1 MLATPDPDLQEKIDK
16 AIQIIASFDGVVVA
30 LSAGVDSSLV
40 ALLAL
45 KALKDRALAVTAV
58 SESLAPGE
66 LEIAKKTAIQI
77 GIQHIEIATD
87 EVHNTAYL
95 ANPTNRCYYCKNTL
109 YTDLRKEA
117 DALGLE
123 AIIDGTQRDDFGDT
137 RPGMLAAREAGV
149 RSPLAE
155 AGFAKK
161 DVREAARLFGLEV
174 WDKPAM
180 PCLSSRIPHG
190 VEITVEKLA
199 QVGEAEAA
207 IRRLSGAQDIRVRHH
222 GQNAAIEMLTDEM
235 PLLLQGN
242 LLKEV
247 ETELKR
253 IGFMTVTLGPRKQL
267 PSSNTLLALDDHV
280 LPIVDDLGFPSSA
293 EKTVHGSKPAFPKVN
308 TRQKKGREGV

>member
-1 MLATPDPDLQEKIDK
+1 MLATPNPDLQEKIDK

-45 KALKDRALAVTAV
+45 KALKERALAVTAV

-87 EVHNTAYL
+87 EVHNTVYL

-109 YTDLRKEA
+109 YTDLRQEA
-117 DALGLE
+117 DKIGLE
-123 AIIDGTQRDDFGDT
+123 TIIDGTQVDDLGDT
-137 RPGMLAAREAGV
+137 RPGLLAAREAGV

-155 AGFAKK
+155 AGFSKK
-161 DVREAARLFGLEV
+161 DVREAARMFGLEI

-199 QVGEAEAA
+199 QVGEAEAM
-207 IRRLSGAQDIRVRHH
+207 IKRLSGARDIRVRHH
-222 GQNAAIEMLTDEM
+222 GEAAAVEVSMEEM
-235 PLLLQGN
+235 PLLRQDE
-242 LLKEV
+242 LLREV
-247 ETELKR
+247 KRELKR
-253 IGFMTVTLGPRKQL
+253 IGFKTMTLGPRK
-267 PSSNTLLALDDHV
+267 PSSSSNAQVDGGEYV
-280 LPIVDDLGFPSSA
+280 LPIFNSP
-293 EKTVHGSKPAFPKVN
+293 TH
-308 TRQKKGREGV
+308 